1 MIPQERQKIRH
12 LLVIKDRQG
21 KKVVPLTD
29 NFYSLGRSPD
39 NSIVL
44 NGSSVSRIHATIIKT
59 TTPDNVLS
67 PYQLIDGNLQDLKST
82 NGLTVNGN
90 KCDRHNLQHG
100 DFIELGN
107 SVKLTYYTLF
117 NLLDREFAEFCE
129 IENGSEIV
137 QKSLVASQT
146 LNDGIKNIAQIDRQ
160 SLVHLASF
168 SELAPQPIIEIDL
181 LGSVTYAN
189 PAANCTFPRLK
200 QLDRK
205 HPIIADLPASFADKT
220 KNYLVREIE
229 FQQKF
234 FQQSIQYFYEKQSI
248 LIFITEITARAEKT
262 RIQNYSD
269 RLLSQVMANV
279 DLDFETKIQTILEI
293 GCHLFDLETGFIGK
307 LKNNSL
313 EITAIH
319 NTKGINFLDKNRIY
333 DISPDSEDRSLRLFQ
348 FTVNSFDPICL
359 EYFEKIDNNSL
370 LPSNKTL
377 ITYRI
382 PISSYLG
389 IGLTVGNK
397 PYGILSF
404 FSPAK
409 KISGFSSEKTNFLQ
423 IMSRC
428 LTKEITNRQLEL
440 VLKKLIKQKNY
451 YQQIARDIRQPINE
465 LLEITQQLIDSNSKA
480 EALNSKKENL
490 SLLIQSILAT

>member
-21 KKVVPLTD
+21 KKVVPLTE
-29 NFYSLGRSPD
+29 NLYSLGRSTD

-44 NGSSVSRIHATIIKT
+44 NGSSVSRVHATIVKT
-59 TTPDNVLS
+59 TTPDNVLT
-67 PYQLIDGNLQDLKST
+67 PYQLIDGDLQGLKST
-82 NGLTVNGN
+82 NGMTVNGT

-129 IENGSEIV
+129 IENSSEVV

-146 LNDGIKNIAQIDRQ
+146 VSDGIENITEIDRQ
-160 SLVHLASF
+160 SLIHLASF

-189 PAANCTFPRLK
+189 PAAIHKFPRLK
-200 QLDRK
+200 QLNRE
-205 HPIIADLPASFADKT
+205 HPVITDLPALFTDKAQ
-220 KNYLVREIE
+220 NYLVREIE
-229 FQQKF
+229 FQQKL
-234 FQQSIQYFYEKQSI
+234 FQQSIRYLVKEQSI
-248 LIFITEITARAEKT
+248 LIFITEIATRDEKT
-262 RIQNYSD
+262 QIQGYSD
-269 RLLSQVMANV
+269 RLLSEVMASV

-319 NTKGINFLDKNRIY
+319 HTEGINFLERNKIY
-333 DISPDSEDRSLRLFQ
+333 KISSDSEDRSLRLFQ
-348 FTVNSFDPICL
+348 FTVNSFEPIAL
-359 EYFEKIDNNSL
+359 KYFEKIDNNSF

-377 ITYRI
+377 LAYKI
-382 PISSYLG
+382 PISSYIG

-404 FSPAK
+404 FSPLK
-409 KISGFSSEKTNFLQ
+409 KIGEFSSEQTDFLQ

-428 LTKEITNRQLEL
+428 LIKEITNRQIEL
-440 VLKKLIKQKNY
+440 VLKKLVKQKNY
-451 YQQIARDIRQPINE
+451 YQQIARDIRQPIDE
-465 LLEITQQLIDSNSKA
+465 LLEITQQLIDSHSEA
-480 EALNSKKENL
+480 EALKSKKESL
-490 SLLIQSILAT
+490 SSLIQSILAI